1 MYAVLSVL
9 SRRTQRVG
17 ARSVQD
23 KLLALQQGE
32 AAKEK
37 INTDQQAERGPEQRM
52 PDANQEMRHWI
63 AAGEWVVRRLRGTG
77 KFEDDV

>member
-37 INTDQQAERGPEQRM
+37 INTDQQAERGPEQRIA
-52 PDANQEMRHWI
+52 DANQEMRYWI
-63 AAGEWVVRRLRGTG
+63 TAGEWVVRQLRGTG